1 MAQQTQTEFK
11 GQRRVDTNLDPN
23 IALEFFIQQALNGVQ
38 TVSIVRVEAVSNA
51 GELSP
56 VGTVAVKPLVQQMT
70 GEREAVDHGI
80 IYNIPYFRIQ
90 GGTDAVIIDPKIGD
104 IGICVFCSRDSSA
117 VKATKKEAP
126 PGSYRT
132 FNWADGM
139 YIGGFLNGVPEQYIR
154 FSASGIEVVT
164 STNTIKAF
172 VDIQGSAQTSANLSV
187 GTGATGTFTTPSGQ
201 TVTVADGI
209 IINIA

>member
-1 MAQQTQTEFK
+1 MARQTQTEFK
-11 GQRRVDTNLDPN
+11 GQRRVETNLDPN

-90 GGTDAVIIDPKIGD
+90 GGADAVIIDPKVGD

-117 VKATKKEAP
+117 VKTTKKEAP

-209 IINIA
+209 IISIV